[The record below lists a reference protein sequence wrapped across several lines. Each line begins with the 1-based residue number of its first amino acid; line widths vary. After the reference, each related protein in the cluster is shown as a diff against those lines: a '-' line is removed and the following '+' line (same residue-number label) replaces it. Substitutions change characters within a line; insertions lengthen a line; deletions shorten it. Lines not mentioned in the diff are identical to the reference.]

1 MGSGG
6 ECINLIRFH
15 ICPPLHILLKHV
27 YTSKI
32 SYLRTYT
39 PTHSILA
46 YSHLKIFENDWF
58 AVVNVPISIKKW
70 PFSKNSLKI
79 YLGCKCRKCIF
90 RPVAG
95 EFGTGPKL
103 SNTRWRYFRDI
114 FGVFHRKLN
123 SSSQV
128 KKIMYNNVTKNVT
141 VTTELNL
148 DMSRDTYRGSMT

>member
-1 MGSGG
+1 M
-6 ECINLIRFH
+6 
-15 ICPPLHILLKHV
+15 V
-27 YTSKI
+27 
-32 SYLRTYT
+32 
-39 PTHSILA
+39 
-46 YSHLKIFENDWF
+46 D
-58 AVVNVPISIKKW
+58 
-70 PFSKNSLKI
+70 
-79 YLGCKCRKCIF
+79 

-95 EFGTGPKL
+95 LFFT
-103 SNTRWRYFRDI
+103 TRWRYFCEI